1 MWSAWPG
8 AKGPA
13 RCLPAR
19 AGRHYLRDSLI
30 SLLPKPL
37 NHTAPHALKVSGRP
51 RVHAEVALR
60 LLEILKSQDVPPE
73 VFEDENLTVTMPRR
87 LGLSDVVE
95 RQIRTYRHDTR
106 KGVRLR
112 DQEIHDL
119 FRLVARRPD
128 ADEIFLLLGRKLA
141 GEEES
146 SWWRRRMPVRVRLAL
161 ARRRVTHR
169 LKTLFGRRLGG
180 FGRGSFTVEG
190 RSLLF
195 FEVDSG
201 GDACA
206 LVTGLCA
213 SVLEQV
219 TGKGATVSH
228 TLCQSRDDALCRWEG
243 AVAATGH
250 EGG

>member
-1 MWSAWPG
+1 
-8 AKGPA
+8 
-13 RCLPAR
+13 
-19 AGRHYLRDSLI
+19 
-30 SLLPKPL
+30 
-37 NHTAPHALKVSGRP
+37 
-51 RVHAEVALR
+51 

-141 GEEES
+141 GEEDS
-146 SWWRRRMPVRVRLAL
+146 SWWKKRMPVRVTLAL
-161 ARRRVTHR
+161 ARRRVARR
-169 LKTLFGRRLGG
+169 LKALFGRRLGG

-213 SVLEQV
+213 SVLEQA
-219 TGKGATVSH
+219 TGTEATVNH
-228 TLCQSRDDALCRWEG
+228 TLCQSRSDALCRWEG
-243 AVAATGH
+243 SVPQTRSQAR
-250 EGG
+250 